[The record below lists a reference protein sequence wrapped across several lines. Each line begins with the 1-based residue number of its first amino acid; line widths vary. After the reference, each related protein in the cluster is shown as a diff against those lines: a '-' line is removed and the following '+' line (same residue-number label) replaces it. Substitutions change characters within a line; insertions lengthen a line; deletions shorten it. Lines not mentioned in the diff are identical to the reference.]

1 MAERMFDYNSVGTV
15 YNQMKSINDNI
26 KNLLNDTNLEVQ
38 NRVDVC
44 EEAIFGDLGNQL
56 LLSWDNL
63 SSDFPQF
70 VDNFENWSAL
80 VAKASGD
87 YSQFEADMAA
97 FNNANP
103 LGVYSAGATS
113 GAVATSSYNDSLT
126 TQEIADIDVATTFYE
141 KTGATYIDTGMVEY
155 AKQHKKNNIIGDVLN
170 VASIALSA
178 VQIGGAVKAAGSVV
192 KAGASAA
199 AGSVDDVAIA
209 GAKGVATSSADDIA
223 MAGTKAAAGSVDDVA
238 VAGGKAAA
246 SGTDDAI
253 TAAINSGDD
262 VATSGIYAKGGNVS
276 SGIDDAISGG
286 RTMTADGVTHAPASA
301 GGAPKSA
308 ADSVFST
315 MDDSAYAALDDV
327 STSSVY
333 SKGGNI
339 SSSMDDALSGGR
351 TMTADGVTHAPASAH
366 GAPSSAADSAF
377 NVKNTVTRNVTK
389 ATDTV
394 KTGVS
399 KVTTGV
405 KNGVTKVTTGVK
417 NGASKVGTK
426 ISTAMD
432 KTAVG
437 SKIKAGA
444 TNAYSKI
451 SSGVKTG
458 VSKVSTGVKNG
469 YNAVKTGVKNGYETV
484 KIYNAANPTYA
495 GKYAAGAVGVNIAN
509 SAYQN
514 STSGYD
520 ASVYSN
526 QTQNQSNNQNP

>member
-1 MAERMFDYNSVGTV
+1 MAERKFDYNSVGTV

-26 KNLLNDTNLEVQ
+26 KNLLNETNIEVQ

-87 YSQFEADMAA
+87 YSQFEADMSA

-103 LGVYSAGATS
+103 LGVYSAGAQT
-113 GAVATSSYNDSLT
+113 GAVVTSSYNDSLT
-126 TQEIADIDVATTFYE
+126 TQEIADIDVATVFYE

-209 GAKGVATSSADDIA
+209 GAKTAATSSVDDVA
-223 MAGTKAAAGSVDDVA
+223 MAGTKAAAG
-238 VAGGKAAA
+238 
-246 SGTDDAI
+246 GTDDAI

-262 VATSGIYAKGGNVS
+262 VATSAVYSKGGNIS
-276 SGIDDAISGG
+276 SGLDDAVSGG

-333 SKGGNI
+333 SKGGNVADGL
-339 SSSMDDALSGGR
+339 DDALSGGR

-377 NVKNTVTRNVTK
+377 NVKNTVARNVTK

-405 KNGVTKVTTGVK
+405 KS
-417 NGASKVGTK
+417 GASKVGTK

-451 SSGVKTG
+451 STGVKNG

-484 KIYNAANPTYA
+484 KVYNAANPTYA
-495 GKYAAGAVGVNIAN
+495 GKYAAGAVGVNVAN
-509 SAYQN
+509 SAYKS